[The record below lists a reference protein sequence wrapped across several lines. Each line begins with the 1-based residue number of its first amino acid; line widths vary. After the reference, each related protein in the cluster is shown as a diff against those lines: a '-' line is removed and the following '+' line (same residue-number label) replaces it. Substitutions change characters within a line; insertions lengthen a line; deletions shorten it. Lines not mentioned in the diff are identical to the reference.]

1 MGHLLTN
8 FVENPQELFR
18 AIGTAHVLEDLVR
31 SRLQRH
37 MQLRAH
43 SRRLRHGINNV
54 GGELGRVRRGKT
66 QALEALNLAYLAQQL
81 GKGEAIT
88 RQVWV
93 CEVDAIGV
101 DVLP

>member
-1 MGHLLTN
+1 
-8 FVENPQELFR
+8 
-18 AIGTAHVLEDLVR
+18 
-31 SRLQRH
+31 

-43 SRRLRHGINNV
+43 SRRLRHGVDDI
-54 GGELGRVRRGKT
+54 GRELSRVWGGKT